1 LARSIDA
8 DIPNQVQIAFG
19 KRAKGDKGFRADDAL
34 AGSDEIGD
42 EIAEL
47 FVPAHAGDR
56 DQIVWAGN
64 AVHFGNTVDR
74 QQILGQ
80 RLDVAGFNVHEDQSS
95 NHSDRYRP
103 GGTGTSGATAAMIAF
118 AATAHAIAEASG
130 KNDKVALMAAYL
142 RTLADD
148 DLAAAARFFTGN
160 PFAQR
165 EERTLAVGGRTIV
178 AAAHAAWGFNAA
190 DLSAGYRATGDLGA
204 ALGPFVRPSVDLGL
218 FRETLSPARLK
229 ALLDEIADAAG
240 KSAGRKR
247 AILCERIL
255 SACTDALEATY
266 VIKIMTG
273 ELRIGLREGLV
284 VEAVAAAFER
294 DIGAVRRAASAAG
307 DLGAVALAAKHDTL
321 SGVSLAYH
329 APLAFMLASPIAYGS
344 AYKELAA
351 GTWLVEDKY
360 DGVRIQAH
368 VTVQRVSLYS
378 RTLNDV
384 AAAFPEIT
392 AALRTLPAAC
402 ILDGEIVAQRDDRV
416 LPFRYLQARL
426 QRKVVAADLQSD
438 VPVRF
443 IVFDLL
449 ARGDD
454 VLLDTALAERRG
466 QLAEVL
472 AAAREPV
479 ALAPWTALQSGSSPA
494 SIHERFESARGAGN
508 EGLIFK
514 RTDAPYAPGRRGKWW
529 LKLKRELSTLDVVV
543 VAVEWGHGKRAQV
556 LSDYTFAVRG
566 SANQLLTIGKAYSGL
581 TDAEIA
587 ELTPWFLA
595 HQTGKR
601 GYALAVEP
609 QIVIEVAFDIIQR
622 SELHESGFALRF
634 PRIVRLRPDKLPA
647 DIDTLERVEAIYREM
662 LEREG
667 VQEKRSIR

>member
-1 LARSIDA
+1 VRQEFVSHRPQLAFDARS
-8 DIPNQVQIAFG
+8 
-19 KRAKGDKGFRADDAL
+19 
-34 AGSDEIGD
+34 
-42 EIAEL
+42 
-47 FVPAHAGDR
+47 AH
-56 DQIVWAGN
+56 
-64 AVHFGNTVDR
+64 
-74 QQILGQ
+74 
-80 RLDVAGFNVHEDQSS
+80 
-95 NHSDRYRP
+95 
-103 GGTGTSGATAAMIAF
+103 AAMIAF
-118 AATAHAIAEASG
+118 AAAAQSIARLPG

-148 DLAAAARFFTGN
+148 DLAAATRFFTGN

-165 EERTLAVGGRTIV
+165 EERTLAVGGRTI
-178 AAAHAAWGFNAA
+178 AAAAQAAWGIGAA
-190 DLSAGYRATGDLGA
+190 ELSAGYRATGDLGA
-204 ALGPFVRPSVDLGL
+204 ALGPLVRPTVDLGL
-218 FRETLSPARLK
+218 FREVLSPARLK
-229 ALLDEIADAAG
+229 ALLDEIADASG

-247 AILCERIL
+247 MLLCERIL
-255 SACTDALEATY
+255 GACSDELEATY

-273 ELRIGLREGLV
+273 DLRIGLREGLV
-284 VEAVAAAFER
+284 VDAIAAAFER
-294 DIGAVRRAASAAG
+294 DALAVRRAASAAG
-307 DLGAVALAAKHDTL
+307 DIGAMAVAAKHDTL
-321 SGVSLAYH
+321 DEVALAYH
-329 APLAFMLASPIAYGS
+329 VPLAFMLASPMAYGS

-368 VTVQRVSLYS
+368 VTAQRVSLFS
-378 RTLNDV
+378 RTLHDV
-384 AAAFPEIT
+384 AAAFPEIA
-392 AALRTLPAAC
+392 AALAALPAPC

-426 QRKVVAADLQSD
+426 QRKVVAAELQSD

-443 IVFDLL
+443 IVFDVL
-449 ARGDD
+449 ARSED
-454 VLLDTALAERRG
+454 VLLDDALADRRA
-466 QLAEVL
+466 QLAEVT
-472 AAAREPV
+472 ATAREPIV
-479 ALAPWTALQSGSSPA
+479 LAPWTALESGSSPET
-494 SIHERFESARGAGN
+494 IHERFALARTAGN

-595 HQTGKR
+595 HLTEKR

-609 QIVIEVAFDIIQR
+609 QIVIEIAFDIIQR

-667 VQEKRSIR
+667 VQEKRSVR